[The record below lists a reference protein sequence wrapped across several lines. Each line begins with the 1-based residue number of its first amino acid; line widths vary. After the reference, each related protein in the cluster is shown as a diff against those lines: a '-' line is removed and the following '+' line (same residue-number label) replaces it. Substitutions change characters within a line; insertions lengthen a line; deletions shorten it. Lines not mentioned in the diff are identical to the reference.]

1 MVVSTTQVEDWDESS
16 SFLME
21 RLLQALSLATID
33 RMSAEERAI
42 CRYAHSSIPGHPQ
55 SSASV
60 HDKVLTSP
68 NCSSLEQQRARALS
82 GPCAEVRAAQVPTG
96 TNQ

>member
-1 MVVSTTQVEDWDESS
+1 MVVSTRQVEDWDESS

-21 RLLQALSLATID
+21 RLLEALSLASID
-33 RMSAEERAI
+33 CMSAEERAI
-42 CRYAHSSIPGHPQ
+42 RRYAHSSTPGHPQ
-55 SSASV
+55 SSDSV
-60 HDKVLTSP
+60 HDKVLTSS

-82 GPCAEVRAAQVPTG
+82 GLCAEVRAAQVPTG